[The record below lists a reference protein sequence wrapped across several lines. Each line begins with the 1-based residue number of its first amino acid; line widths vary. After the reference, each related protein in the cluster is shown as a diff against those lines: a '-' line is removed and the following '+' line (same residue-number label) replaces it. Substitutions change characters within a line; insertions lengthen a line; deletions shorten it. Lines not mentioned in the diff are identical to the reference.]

1 MIFCLTYFY
10 LQIKLAIF
18 GSLNELIARLL
29 MVGMTNAAM
38 WLARD
43 FNLDDW
49 TEEGDGTGWR
59 VLEMIHI
66 VTHGMILWV
75 DAFETLAMFGIVS
88 ILFYSVATEP
98 KYKTKSVEGDF
109 DDTRSDMDRIGV
121 ELEEFGS
128 TRRLNFNEPPAS
140 AFSHTKIPIPRTFNK
155 CFLYYGLFI
164 GGLCIIDFIADVL
177 RFVNWMVFGRLAM
190 AINVVVGVILLPIWL
205 LIFAKQLPIATERF
219 ERMQHRYEMM
229 DEDAEKTSLIGKGV
243 SV

>member
-1 MIFCLTYFY
+1 MIFCLTYSY
-10 LQIKLAIF
+10 IQIKLAIF

-49 TEEGDGTGWR
+49 TEVGDGTGWR

-66 VTHGMILWV
+66 VTHGMTLWV

-98 KYKTKSVEGDF
+98 KYKIKSVEGDF

-177 RFVNWMVFGRLAM
+177 RFVNWMVFGRIAM

-229 DEDAEKTSLIGKGV
+229 DEDAEKPSLIGKGV